1 MRNDFEWL
9 SNKRDGLGSVRYEF
23 LRKARKQGIK
33 VTERRYGSMSANL
46 ERLCEWLDWD
56 SDEEDDDVYEEED
69 DEEVII

>member
-23 LRKARKQGIK
+23 LQKARKQGI
-33 VTERRYGSMSANL
+33 TETRKGSITMSANL

-56 SDEEDDDVYEEED
+56 SDEEFDDVYEEED